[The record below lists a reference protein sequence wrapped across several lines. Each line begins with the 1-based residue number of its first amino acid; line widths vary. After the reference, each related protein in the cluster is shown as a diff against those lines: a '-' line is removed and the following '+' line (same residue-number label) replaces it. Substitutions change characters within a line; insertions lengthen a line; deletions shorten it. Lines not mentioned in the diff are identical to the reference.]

1 MTWGRRFQRA
11 VAACDLA
18 LAPPETAV
26 VTDDDIAALPEP
38 ARRYLRFMRV
48 VGRPRD
54 RSFQACFTGRFR
66 LRPDGAWMPCRAWQY
81 NSAAEPARV
90 YSMRV
95 DVAGIV
101 PMFAVDTYAHGRGR
115 MEGKLLGI
123 FPVARA
129 EGPEL
134 DVGELT
140 TYLNDALLV
149 APSMLLCPAGT
160 WSPVDHRSFDITMA
174 DAGLTVTGRVT
185 VDEGGLVVEFATT
198 DRYAA
203 LPEGMVRAR
212 WTTPVAGW
220 TDIRGRRV
228 PVRASATWHLPAGP
242 FTYAVG
248 RFVPEALSFD
258 VPPPSG
264 TRHTKSVPRS

>member
-1 MTWGRRFQRA
+1 MSWEGRFQRA
-11 VAACDLA
+11 VAACDLS
-18 LAPPETAV
+18 LPPPETV
-26 VTDDDIAALPEP
+26 VVSDDDIAALPDP
-38 ARRYLRFMRV
+38 AQRYLRFMRV

-66 LRPDGAWMPCRAWQY
+66 LRRKGAWMPCRAWQY
-81 NSAAEPARV
+81 NAVGPPARV

-95 DVAGIV
+95 DMAGIV
-101 PMFAVDTYAHGRGR
+101 PVFAVDTYAHGRGR
-115 MEGKLLGI
+115 MEGKLLGV

-129 EGPEL
+129 DGPEL
-134 DVGELT
+134 DVGELA
-140 TYLNDALLV
+140 TYVNDALLV
-149 APSMLLCPAGT
+149 APSMLLRPAVA
-160 WSPVDHRSFDITMA
+160 WSPVDDRSFDVTMT

-185 VDEGGLVVEFATT
+185 VDEGGLLVDFATT

-220 TDIRGRRV
+220 TDVRGRRV
-228 PVRASATWHLPAGP
+228 PLRASATWHLSTGP

-248 RFVPEALSFD
+248 RFAPEALSFD

-264 TRHTKSVPRS
+264 ARHTKRVPRS